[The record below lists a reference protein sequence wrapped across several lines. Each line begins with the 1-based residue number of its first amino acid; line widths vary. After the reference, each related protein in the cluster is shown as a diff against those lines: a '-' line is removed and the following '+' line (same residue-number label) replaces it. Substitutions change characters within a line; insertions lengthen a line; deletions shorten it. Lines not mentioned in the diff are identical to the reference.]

1 MIDLRPRFEE
11 AVRRIRT
18 WRTRYSPKEYPH
30 KVVINM
36 MYRAY
41 GMNYIWDEFKAGKL
55 PRLSSFDEAFTWMDS
70 HYGEVTG
77 IHIMPNLEE
86 WLENYPT
93 KKVGTLIFANYDRLA
108 TTAENDRGKKEEL
121 EFSYIYSL
129 LEDYCVLYY
138 IGFRLMG
145 KSSVDVIAMMTNYE
159 IEDIPQMDYCV
170 AKQVFSQLYVSRYMH
185 EHYSPLP

>member
-1 MIDLRPRFEE
+1 
-11 AVRRIRT
+11 
-18 WRTRYSPKEYPH
+18 
-30 KVVINM
+30 M

-145 KSSVDVIAMMTNYE
+145 KSCVDVIAMMTNYE
-159 IEDIPQMDYCV
+159 IEDIPQMDYCM